1 MRYEIKDEN
10 GITVGLGGSML
21 TGMPVLMTSDS
32 TFLRCYMVIEF
43 ILQLKT

>member
-10 GITVGLGGSML
+10 GITVVGGSML